1 METYGGFPKP
11 TGARMMLGVVAK
23 PDPDAGEDAMKT
35 RLEITEQGH
44 ILANGQ
50 RLR

>member
-1 METYGGFPKP
+1 
-11 TGARMMLGVVAK
+11 MMLGVVAK